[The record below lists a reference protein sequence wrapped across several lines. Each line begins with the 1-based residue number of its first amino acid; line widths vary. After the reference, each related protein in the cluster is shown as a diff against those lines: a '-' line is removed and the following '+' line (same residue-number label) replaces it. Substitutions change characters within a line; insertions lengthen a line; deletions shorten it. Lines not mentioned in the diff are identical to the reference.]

1 MAAPRRVA
9 LGAAALGHR
18 RHHRGRLHGGA
29 LVSSARPYIAFARPE
44 IDEDTIAAVSEVL
57 RSGWITSGP
66 QVQRFETELCA
77 YFGGR
82 PVRVFT
88 HATAALEIAVRLAG
102 VGPGDEVIVPA
113 MTFAASANVV
123 ALAGGRPVLVDVD
136 LDSRNTDAARIE
148 AAITPRTRAIMP
160 VHFAGL
166 PVDLEPVYALAARR
180 GLRVI
185 EDAAHA
191 MGATYHGRRI
201 GAQGDLVAFSF
212 HPNKNMTTIEGGAL
226 SFRDSDELERAERLR
241 FHGIRK
247 LPGGGMDVIEHAG
260 KSNLSDVS
268 AAIGLAQLAK
278 LERFNAR
285 RGALARRYLEKLD
298 GLSGLRLPA
307 SGHAG
312 HAWHLFAPLVDFDAL
327 NTTRERFIQAMHAH
341 GIGVGVHYQAL
352 HLFEAFQRLGYR
364 AGDFP
369 NAETIGARTLTLPLH
384 TQLQD
389 ADLDRVC
396 RAIQDSMSQP
406 R

>member
-1 MAAPRRVA
+1 MTRSP
-9 LGAAALGHR
+9 
-18 RHHRGRLHGGA
+18 
-29 LVSSARPYIAFARPE
+29 PYLPFARPE
-44 IDEDTIAAVSEVL
+44 IDEATIAAVAEVL

-66 QVQRFETELCA
+66 QVQRFEGELSA

-166 PVDLEPVYALAARR
+166 PVELEPIYALAARR

-191 MGATYHGRRI
+191 MGAAYRGRRI

-226 SFRDSDELERAERLR
+226 SFRDAGELERAERLR

-247 LPGGGMDVIEHAG
+247 LPGGTVDVIEHAG

-268 AAIGLAQLAK
+268 AAIGLAQLAR
-278 LERFNAR
+278 LEGFNAR
-285 RGALARRYLEKLD
+285 RGALARRYLEKL
-298 GLSGLRLPA
+298 GGVRGLRLPA
-307 SGHAG
+307 AGHAG
-312 HAWHLFAPLVDFDAL
+312 HAWHLFAPLLDFDAL
-327 NTTRERFIQAMHAH
+327 GTTRERFIQEMHAR

-352 HLFEAFQRLGYR
+352 HLFEAFRRLGYR

-369 NAETIGARTLTLPLH
+369 NAETIGARTVTLPLH
-384 TQLQD
+384 TQMQD
-389 ADLDRVC
+389 EDVDRVGAAVEDLT
-396 RAIQDSMSQP
+396 RK

>member
-1 MAAPRRVA
+1 
-9 LGAAALGHR
+9 
-18 RHHRGRLHGGA
+18 
-29 LVSSARPYIAFARPE
+29 VSSARPYIPFARPE

-66 QVQRFETELCA
+66 QVQRFETELSA

-123 ALAGGRPVLVDVD
+123 ALAGGRPVLVDVEVE
-136 LDSRNTDAARIE
+136 SRNTDAARIE

-191 MGATYHGRRI
+191 MGASYRGRRI

-226 SFRDSDELERAERLR
+226 SFHDSGELERAERLR

-247 LPGGGMDVIEHAG
+247 LPGGRMDVLEHAG

-268 AAIGLAQLAK
+268 AAIGIAQLSQ

-285 RGALARRYLEKLD
+285 RSVLARGYLEKLG
-298 GLSGLRLPA
+298 GLRGLRLPA
-307 SGHAG
+307 AGDAG
-312 HAWHLFAPLVDFDAL
+312 HAWHLFAPLIDFAAL
-327 NTTRERFIQAMHAH
+327 GTTRERFIEAMHAR
-341 GIGVGVHYQAL
+341 GIGAGVHYQAL
-352 HLFEAFQRLGYR
+352 HLFEAFRRLGYR

-369 NAETIGARTLTLPLH
+369 NAETIGARTLTLPLF
-384 TQLQD
+384 TQMKE
-389 ADLDRVC
+389 ADVDRVC
-396 RAIQDSMSQP
+396 QAIKDLVKRPQ
-406 R
+406 

>member
-1 MAAPRRVA
+1 MTPNP
-9 LGAAALGHR
+9 
-18 RHHRGRLHGGA
+18 
-29 LVSSARPYIAFARPE
+29 PYLAFARPE
-44 IDEDTIAAVSEVL
+44 IDEQTIAAVAEVL

-66 QVQRFETELCA
+66 QVQRFEGQLSD

-82 PVRVFT
+82 PARVFT

-166 PVDLEPVYALAARR
+166 PVELEPIYALAARR

-191 MGATYHGRRI
+191 MGAAYRGRRI

-226 SFRDSDELERAERLR
+226 SFRDAGELERAERLR

-247 LPGGGMDVIEHAG
+247 LPGGGMDVLEHAG

-285 RGALARRYLEKLD
+285 RGALARRYLEKLGD
-298 GLSGLRLPA
+298 IAGLRLPA
-307 SGHAG
+307 AGHAG
-312 HAWHLFAPLVDFDAL
+312 HAWHLFAPLVDFERL
-327 NTTRERFIQAMHAH
+327 GTTRQRFIQAMHVR
-341 GIGVGVHYQAL
+341 GVGVGVHYQAL
-352 HLFEAFQRLGYR
+352 HLFEAFRRLGYR

-369 NAETIGARTLTLPLH
+369 NAETIGARTVTLPLH
-384 TQLQD
+384 TQLSD
-389 ADLDRVC
+389 EDVDRVC
-396 RAIQDSMSQP
+396 QSVKDCMRQP
-406 R
+406 

>member
-1 MAAPRRVA
+1 VTRSP
-9 LGAAALGHR
+9 
-18 RHHRGRLHGGA
+18 
-29 LVSSARPYIAFARPE
+29 PYLPFARPE
-44 IDEDTIAAVSEVL
+44 IDEATIAAVAEVL

-66 QVQRFETELCA
+66 QVQRFEGELSA

-166 PVDLEPVYALAARR
+166 PVELEPIYALAARR

-191 MGATYHGRRI
+191 MGAAYRGRRI

-226 SFRDSDELERAERLR
+226 SLASDAELKTIDLQR
-241 FHGIRK
+241 FHGLVRDADGNADV
-247 LPGGGMDVIEHAG
+247 LLAGG
-260 KSNLSDVS
+260 KYNLSDV
-268 AAIGLAQLAK
+268 AARIGLSQLRQIDRFNEKRQQLVARYF
-278 LERFNAR
+278 ERFPDA
-285 RGALARRYLEKLD
+285 ASAV
-298 GLSGLRLPA
+298 LPA
-307 SGHAG
+307 RGDDGHS
-312 HAWHLFAPLVDFDAL
+312 WHIFAPLLSFDRL
-327 NTTRERFIQAMHAH
+327 GLTRGEFIKAMHQR
-341 GIGVGVHYQAL
+341 GVGVGVHYPAL
-352 HLFEAFQRLGYR
+352 HLFTTYRKLGYKD
-364 AGDFP
+364 GDFP
-369 NAETIGARTLTLPLH
+369 HAEQIGRETVTLPLFP
-384 TQLQD
+384 TMEL
-389 ADLDRVC
+389 ADVDRVC
-396 RAIQDSMSQP
+396 AAVEEVVRSAKP
-406 R
+406 AHR

>member
-1 MAAPRRVA
+1 VTPNT
-9 LGAAALGHR
+9 
-18 RHHRGRLHGGA
+18 
-29 LVSSARPYIAFARPE
+29 PYIPFARPE
-44 IDEDTIAAVSEVL
+44 IDEDTIAAVSAVL

-66 QVQRFETELCA
+66 QVQRFEAELSA

-82 PVRVFT
+82 PVRAFT
-88 HATAALEIAVRLAG
+88 HATAALEVAVRLAG

-166 PVDLEPVYALAARR
+166 PVDLEPIYALAARR

-191 MGATYHGRRI
+191 MGASSRGRRI

-226 SFRDSDELERAERLR
+226 SFRDPGELERAERLR

-247 LPGGGMDVIEHAG
+247 LPGGTMDVIEHAG

-285 RGALARRYLEKLD
+285 RAALARRYFEKL
-298 GLSGLRLPA
+298 GGVARLRLPA
-307 SGHAG
+307 AGHAG

-327 NTTRERFIQAMHAH
+327 GITRERFIQAMHER

-352 HLFEAFQRLGYR
+352 NLFEAFRRLGYR

-369 NAETIGARTLTLPLH
+369 NAETIGARTVTLPLH
-384 TQLQD
+384 TQLRD
-389 ADLDRVC
+389 ADVERVC
-396 RAIQDSMSQP
+396 EAVKASVRQAK
-406 R
+406 

>member
-1 MAAPRRVA
+1 MTANT
-9 LGAAALGHR
+9 
-18 RHHRGRLHGGA
+18 
-29 LVSSARPYIAFARPE
+29 PYIPFARPE
-44 IDEDTIAAVSEVL
+44 IDEETIAAVSAVL

-66 QVQRFETELCA
+66 QVQRFEAELSA

-166 PVDLEPVYALAARR
+166 PVELEPIYALAARR

-191 MGATYHGRRI
+191 MGASYHGKRI

-226 SFRDSDELERAERLR
+226 SFRDAGELERAERLR

-247 LPGGGMDVIEHAG
+247 LAGGTMDVIEHAG

-268 AAIGLAQLAK
+268 AAIGLAQLAS

-285 RGALARRYLEKLD
+285 RAALARRYLERLA
-298 GLSGLRLPA
+298 GVARLRLPA
-307 SGHAG
+307 AGHAG
-312 HAWHLFAPLVDFDAL
+312 HAWHLFAPLIDFDAL
-327 NTTRERFIQAMHAH
+327 GVARERFIQAMHER

-352 HLFEAFQRLGYR
+352 NLFEAFRRHGYR

-369 NAETIGARTLTLPLH
+369 NAETIGARTVTLPLH
-384 TQLQD
+384 TQLRD
-389 ADLDRVC
+389 EDVDRVC
-396 RAIQDSMSQP
+396 AALEDSMQA
-406 R
+406 RA

>member
-1 MAAPRRVA
+1 VTPDI
-9 LGAAALGHR
+9 
-18 RHHRGRLHGGA
+18 
-29 LVSSARPYIAFARPE
+29 PYIPFARPE

-66 QVQRFETELCA
+66 QVQRFESELSA

-102 VGPGDEVIVPA
+102 VGPGDEVIVPS

-191 MGATYHGRRI
+191 MGAAYRGRRI

-226 SFRDSDELERAERLR
+226 SFRDPAELERAERLR

-247 LPGGGMDVIEHAG
+247 LPGGGMDVLEHAG

-268 AAIGLAQLAK
+268 AAIGIAQLAK

-285 RGALARRYLEKLD
+285 RAALARRYLEKLG
-298 GLSGLRLPA
+298 GLPGLRLPA
-307 SGHAG
+307 AGHAG
-312 HAWHLFAPLVDFDAL
+312 HAWHLFAPLVDFEAL
-327 NTTRERFIQAMHAH
+327 NTTRERFIRAMHAR

-352 HLFEAFQRLGYR
+352 HLFEAFRRLGYR
-364 AGDFP
+364 PADFP
-369 NAETIGARTLTLPLH
+369 NAETIGARTVTLPLH
-384 TQLQD
+384 TQLHD
-389 ADLDRVC
+389 DDVDRVC
-396 RAIQDSMSQP
+396 REVKDHMRQP
-406 R
+406 Q

>member
-1 MAAPRRVA
+1 VTA
-9 LGAAALGHR
+9 
-18 RHHRGRLHGGA
+18 
-29 LVSSARPYIAFARPE
+29 YIPFARPE

-66 QVQRFETELCA
+66 QVQRFESELAA

-102 VGPGDEVIVPA
+102 VAPGDEVIVPA

-166 PVDLEPVYALAARR
+166 PVALEPIYALAARR

-191 MGATYHGRRI
+191 MGAAYRGRRI

-226 SFRDSDELERAERLR
+226 SFRDAGELERAERLR

-247 LPGGGMDVIEHAG
+247 LPGGTMDVLEHAG

-278 LERFNAR
+278 LEGFNAR
-285 RGALARRYLEKLD
+285 RGALARRYLEKL
-298 GLSGLRLPA
+298 GGVRGLRLPA
-307 SGHAG
+307 AG
-312 HAWHLFAPLVDFDAL
+312 DAAHAWHLFAPLLDFDAL
-327 NTTRERFIQAMHAH
+327 GTTRERFIQEMHAR

-352 HLFEAFQRLGYR
+352 HLFEAFRRLGYR

-369 NAETIGARTLTLPLH
+369 NAETIGARTVTLPLH
-384 TQLQD
+384 TQMQD
-389 ADLDRVC
+389 EDVDRVC
-396 RAIQDSMSQP
+396 TAVEDLTRK

>member
-1 MAAPRRVA
+1 VTPN
-9 LGAAALGHR
+9 L
-18 RHHRGRLHGGA
+18 
-29 LVSSARPYIAFARPE
+29 PYIPFARPE
-44 IDEDTIAAVSEVL
+44 IDEDTIAAVAEVL

-66 QVQRFETELCA
+66 QVQRFESELSA

-82 PVRVFT
+82 PVRAFT

-123 ALAGGRPVLVDVD
+123 ALAGARPVLVDVD
-136 LDSRNTDAARIE
+136 LESRNTDAARIE

-191 MGATYHGRRI
+191 MGATYRGRRI

-226 SFRDSDELERAERLR
+226 SFRDPGELERAERLR

-285 RGALARRYLEKLD
+285 RGTLARRYLEALGD
-298 GLSGLRLPA
+298 IAGLRLPA
-307 SGHAG
+307 AGNAG

-327 NTTRERFIQAMHAH
+327 GTTRERFIQAMHSQ

-352 HLFEAFQRLGYR
+352 HLFEAFRRLGYR

-369 NAETIGARTLTLPLH
+369 NAETIGARTVTLPLF
-384 TQLQD
+384 TQMKE
-389 ADLDRVC
+389 ADVDRVC
-396 RAIQDSMSQP
+396 QAIKDSIRRPQ
-406 R
+406 

>member
-1 MAAPRRVA
+1 MTA
-9 LGAAALGHR
+9 
-18 RHHRGRLHGGA
+18 
-29 LVSSARPYIAFARPE
+29 YIPFARPE

-66 QVQRFETELCA
+66 QVQRFEAELSA

-166 PVDLEPVYALAARR
+166 PVDLEPIYALAARR

-191 MGATYHGRRI
+191 MGATYRGRRI

-226 SFRDSDELERAERLR
+226 SFRDPGELERAERLR

-285 RGALARRYLEKLD
+285 RGALARRYLEALD
-298 GLSGLRLPA
+298 GVAGLRLPA

-312 HAWHLFAPLVDFDAL
+312 HAWHLFAPLLDFQAL
-327 NTTRERFIQAMHAH
+327 GTTRERFIQALHAR
-341 GIGVGVHYQAL
+341 GIGAGVHYQAL
-352 HLFEAFQRLGYR
+352 HLFEAFRRLGYGP
-364 AGDFP
+364 GDFP
-369 NAETIGARTLTLPLH
+369 NAETIGARTVTLPLH
-384 TQLQD
+384 TQLRD
-389 ADLDRVC
+389 EDIDRVC
-396 RAIQDSMSQP
+396 EALKASMREAQ
-406 R
+406 